1 VIGWLDC
8 VAGASGDM
16 FLGALVD
23 AGAPVEAIRSAIA
36 ALAVEPIELE
46 LSTVTRHGLGATKVD
61 VVAPHTVVTRTWG
74 NIRER
79 LSTAQLP
86 DRVRAT
92 ALEAFERLA
101 RAEADVHR
109 TSPEQV
115 HFHEVGGLDA
125 IADVV
130 GTAAGL
136 AALDIDHLAASTVTL
151 GSGMTRGEHGMVPV
165 PGPAVLALLRDA
177 EAPVWS
183 GPAPYEMCTPT
194 GAALLATTVS
204 SWGPMPPMR
213 ISSVGMGAGGRDLDE
228 LPNLLRLVIGV
239 PADERSADQA
249 ESAVVLETNVD
260 DLDPRLWPAVLEE
273 LLAAGASDAWLTPI
287 LMKKGRP
294 AHTLHVLC
302 PPPRADRMREI
313 VFTHTSTI
321 GLRSH
326 VVDKVALRRE
336 QFSVQVHGQP
346 VGVKAARHD
355 GRVVNVSVEYDDVR
369 RAAEATGLPV
379 AEVLREATALAH
391 DTVRSHHPLP

>member
-1 VIGWLDC
+1 MIGWLDC

-23 AGAPVEAIRSAIA
+23 AGAPVESIRSAIA

-46 LSTVTRHGLGATKVD
+46 LSTVERHGLGATKVD
-61 VVAPHTVVTRTWG
+61 VVAPHTVVTRTWA
-74 NIRER
+74 NIRGR
-79 LSTAQLP
+79 LSAADLP
-86 DRVRAT
+86 DRVKTT

-130 GTAAGL
+130 GAAAGL
-136 AALDIDHLAASTVTL
+136 AALDIDRLTASTVTL
-151 GSGMTRGEHGMVPV
+151 GSGMARGEHGMVPV

-177 EAPVWS
+177 GAPVWS

-194 GAALLATTVS
+194 GAALLAATVS
-204 SWGPMPPMR
+204 SWGPMPPMQVR
-213 ISSVGMGAGGRDLDE
+213 AIGMGAGGRDIDE
-228 LPNLLRLVIGV
+228 LPNLLRLVVGL
-239 PADERSADQA
+239 PADQQADPV
-249 ESAVVLETNVD
+249 ESAVVIETNVD
-260 DLDPRLWPAVLEE
+260 DLDPRLWPTVLER
-273 LLAAGASDAWLTPI
+273 LLEAGASDAWLTPI

-302 PPPRADRMREI
+302 LPSLTERMREV

-326 VVDKVALRRE
+326 LVDKVALRRE
-336 QFSVQVHGQP
+336 EFSVEVHGRRI
-346 VGVKAARHD
+346 GVKAARRD
-355 GRVVNVSVEYDDVR
+355 GRIVNISVEYDDVR
-369 RAAEATGLPV
+369 RVAEETGLPV
-379 AEVLREATALAH
+379 AEVLRMATTVADDA
-391 DTVRSHHPLP
+391 VRSRRDP